1 MRFEAFSVGTIRVA
15 STDLEQL
22 GRYEEDCASKGPQGK
37 KEITILTASTLI
49 S

>member
-1 MRFEAFSVGTIRVA
+1 MRFEAFSFGTIRVA

-22 GRYEEDCASKGPQGK
+22 GGYEEDCGSKGPK
-37 KEITILTASTLI
+37 ARREITILTASTLI